1 MGGGGDGGA
10 ANTARQAELQRETN
24 INNGI
29 NARGG
34 INDIFGQ
41 FNDAFYNKRRDSYLD
56 YANPQLSDQYA
67 DAHKQLT
74 YALDRNGTL
83 DSTARTGQEANL
95 SKLYGAGKTG
105 ISNQALDYENSARN
119 NISNAKSDLVN
130 ELVSTGD
137 NVQVSNDASSRA
149 IAASQPDVYSP
160 VSNVFSAFTGA
171 LGQQAAIEQANAY
184 GGTGVGLPQIGRFN
198 IGLYGPSPN
207 AVVNTR

>member
-10 ANTARQAELQRETN
+10 AQQARQSEQAREIRVN
-24 INNGI
+24 EGLWGP
-29 NARGG
+29 GG
-34 INDIFGQ
+34 INPIFSQ
-41 FNDAFYNKRRDSYLD
+41 FDDNFYNKRRDAYLD

-95 SKLYGAGKTG
+95 AKLYNTGKTG
-105 ISNQALDYENSARN
+105 ISNQALDYENSSRS

-137 NVQVSNDASSRA
+137 SAAIGNEATSRA
-149 IAASQPDVYSP
+149 AAASLPDVYSP
-160 VSNVFSAFTGA
+160 VSNVFSGFTQGLA
-171 LGQQAAIEQANAY
+171 QQAQLEQTAALT
-184 GGTGVGLPQIGRFN
+184 GGKPFYNTGLFGVS
-198 IGLYGPSPN
+198 PS
-207 AVVNTR
+207 AVKVS